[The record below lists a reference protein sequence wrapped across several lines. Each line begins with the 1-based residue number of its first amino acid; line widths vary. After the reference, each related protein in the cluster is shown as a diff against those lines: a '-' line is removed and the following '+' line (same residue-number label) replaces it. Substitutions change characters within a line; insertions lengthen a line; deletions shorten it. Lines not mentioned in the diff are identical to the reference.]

1 MGISPNLLP
10 GGESRKGDWR
20 AGGWGWG
27 VKICGF
33 GEALPG
39 R

>member
-1 MGISPNLLP
+1 MSICLNLLP
-10 GGESRKGDWR
+10 GDEGRKGDWR

-27 VKICGF
+27 VKIYGF

>member
-1 MGISPNLLP
+1 MGVSPNLLP
-10 GGESRKGDWR
+10 GDESGKGDWR
-20 AGGWGWG
+20 AGGWGWDVSG
-27 VKICGF
+27 CGF